1 MIAIS
6 LIALSACQKKYNTPI
21 QLCDVIRQEEDIT
34 TDEKINYVGSCAKD
48 GYALLWYISG
58 DDIYNL
64 EYIPAACYFTS
75 ENKYIFIQTY
85 KPMDRG
91 DNIAVL
97 QWHGGYSFLVNNT
110 ECKQIKIR
118 KADKIKITA
127 KTVSAVARL
136 KFIFAIFLLLLI
148 LIFNKNLRK
157 YQLF

>member
-6 LIALSACQKKYNTPI
+6 LIALSACQKKYNTPSE
-21 QLCDVIRQEEDIT
+21 LCDIIRQEADIT
-34 TDEKINYVGSCAKD
+34 ADEKINYVGSCAKD

-118 KADKIKITA
+118 NGAEIKGIPVTQYPFVYYNDIIPNEYDFLDKDGNVLTH
-127 KTVSAVARL
+127 
-136 KFIFAIFLLLLI
+136 
-148 LIFNKNLRK
+148 
-157 YQLF
+157 